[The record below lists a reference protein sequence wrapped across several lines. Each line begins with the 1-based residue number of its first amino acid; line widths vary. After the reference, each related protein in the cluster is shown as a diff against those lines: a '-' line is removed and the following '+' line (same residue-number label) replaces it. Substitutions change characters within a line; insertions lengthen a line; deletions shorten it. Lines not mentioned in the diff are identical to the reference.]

1 MTESKMTES
10 EILVFGDSLS
20 DPGNS
25 FKFTRGA
32 IPPAAFYFNGRA
44 SNGPLA
50 LEILAARNPNL
61 ALNPLNNFAFI
72 GARTGQGNSNEDDLG
87 GVNLPGL
94 RDQIDAFKTGIG
106 AGKADENGLYAIWA
120 GPNDFLDFLGGST
133 SEDPALLVAQG
144 AANLTYAATTLN
156 SLGAQKI
163 VLPNMADLGQLPF
176 SRGFQTE
183 ATAISKAFNAA
194 VALELGNLKFDV
206 TEVDL
211 FATTQEV
218 GKNPAKFGFTNVTD
232 PLLLLKLSTPPPP
245 IPGTPEF
252 FSNPAKF
259 FFWDVFHPTTEG
271 HAVLADTIDR
281 TLTGEIPQLSFN
293 QIFGTKQNDVLNGT
307 SANDDLRGGAGN
319 DTLNG
324 CNGDDRLQGEDGND
338 RLFGERGDDI
348 LSGGKGEDS
357 LWGGQGNDI
366 AFGGGD
372 NDRLWGESGD
382 DILIGDDG
390 DDLIYG
396 GAGNDYLLGGSG
408 RDRLWGDAGQDIL
421 NGGGGD
427 DNLFGGAGID
437 TLVGGGGDDLIFGG
451 LGADRFQFS
460 NLLSQGID
468 RIQDFQSG
476 TDKIAIS
483 ALGFGGGLLAGTA
496 LTADRFLETT
506 SSTATTPDQRLIYN
520 STTGGLFFDA
530 DGSGLGSSSVQF
542 ATLFVDPLNPAQP
555 HPIGLTLTDFSII

>member
-1 MTESKMTES
+1 MTES
-10 EILVFGDSLS
+10 EIFVFGDSLS
-20 DPGNS
+20 DTGNS
-25 FKFTRGA
+25 FKFTGGV
-32 IPPAAFYFNGRA
+32 IPPASFYFNGRA
-44 SNGPLA
+44 SNGSLA

-61 ALNPLNNFAFI
+61 ALNSANNFAFI
-72 GARTGQGNSNEDDLG
+72 GARTGTGNSNNDDLG
-87 GVNLPGL
+87 NKVDLPGL
-94 RDQIDAFKTGIG
+94 LTQIVAFRTRIG

-120 GPNDFLDFLGGST
+120 GPNDFLDFLGGSS
-133 SEDPALLVAQG
+133 SEDPAVLVAQG
-144 AANLTYAATTLN
+144 AANLTYAASTLN
-156 SLGAQKI
+156 SLGAKKI
-163 VLPNMADLGQLPF
+163 VLPNMVDLGQLPF

-218 GKNPAKFGFTNVTD
+218 SKNPAKFGFTNVTD

-245 IPGTPEF
+245 VPNTPEF
-252 FSNPAKF
+252 FSNPAQF
-259 FFWDVFHPTTEG
+259 LFWDVFHPTTEG

-293 QIFGTKQNDVLNGT
+293 QIFGTEKNDVLNGT
-307 SANDDLRGGAGN
+307 SGNDDLRGDAGN
-319 DTLNG
+319 DLLSG
-324 CNGDDRLQGEDGND
+324 CNGNDRLQGEDGND
-338 RLFGERGDDI
+338 RLFGGRGDDI

-366 AFGGGD
+366 AFGGDGK
-372 NDRLWGESGD
+372 DRLWGESGD

-408 RDRLWGDAGQDIL
+408 RDSLWGDAGRDIL

-427 DNLFGGAGID
+427 DLLFGGAGSDSI
-437 TLVGGGGDDLIFGG
+437 LGGGGDDIIFGG
-451 LGADRFQFS
+451 AGADQFRFS
-460 NLLSQGID
+460 NLLSQGLDSIKD
-468 RIQDFQSG
+468 YQSG
-476 TDKIAIS
+476 IDKIIIS
-483 ALGFGGGLLAGTA
+483 ALGFGGGLQAGTIV
-496 LTADRFLETT
+496 TAEQFLETT
-506 SSTATTPDQRLIYN
+506 NSTAITINQRLIYD

-542 ATLFVDPLNPAQP
+542 ATLFVDPLNPDRP
-555 HPIGLTLTDFSII
+555 HPIGLTTADFSLI

>member
-1 MTESKMTES
+1 MTES
-10 EILVFGDSLS
+10 EIFVFGDSLS

-25 FKFTRGA
+25 FKLTGGV

-61 ALNPLNNFAFI
+61 ALNPTNNFAFI

-87 GVNLPGL
+87 GVDLPGL
-94 RDQIDAFKTGIG
+94 RDQIDAFRIGIG
-106 AGKADENGLYAIWA
+106 AGKADKNGLYTIWA

-133 SEDPALLVAQG
+133 SEDPAVLVAQG
-144 AANLTYAATTLN
+144 AANLTYAASTLN

-194 VALELGNLKFDV
+194 VDLELGNLKFDV
-206 TEVDL
+206 TAVDL
-211 FATTQEV
+211 FATPQEV

-232 PLLLLKLSTPPPP
+232 PLLLLKLNTPPPP
-245 IPGTPEF
+245 VPGTPEF
-252 FSNPAKF
+252 FSNPAQF

-293 QIFGTKQNDVLNGT
+293 QIFGTQKNDVLNGT
-307 SANDDLRGGAGN
+307 SANDDLRGDAGN
-319 DTLNG
+319 DLLNG
-324 CNGDDRLQGEDGND
+324 RNGDDRLQGEDGND

-348 LSGGKGEDS
+348 LSGGNGDDC

-366 AFGGGD
+366 VFGGSD
-372 NDRLWGESGD
+372 NDRLWGESGE

-390 DDLIYG
+390 NDLIYG

-408 RDRLWGDAGQDIL
+408 RDRLWGDAGEDIL
-421 NGGGGD
+421 NGGGD
-427 DNLFGGAGID
+427 EDLLFGGAGND
-437 TLVGGGGDDLIFGG
+437 DLFGGGGDDTIFGG
-451 LGADRFQFS
+451 AGADRFRFA
-460 NLLSQGID
+460 NLINQGID
-468 RIQDFQSG
+468 SMKDFQSG
-476 TDKIAIS
+476 IDKMIIS
-483 ALGFGGGLLAGTA
+483 ALGFGGGLQAGTTV
-496 LTADRFLETT
+496 TAEQFLATT
-506 SSTATTPDQRLIYN
+506 SSTATTTEQRLIYD

-530 DGSGLGSSSVQF
+530 DGSGLGSSAVQF
-542 ATLFVDPLNPAQP
+542 AALYVDPLNPVQP
-555 HPIGLTLTDFSII
+555 HPIGLTAADFSLI

>member
-10 EILVFGDSLS
+10 EIFVFGDSLS

-25 FKFTRGA
+25 FKFTQGA
-32 IPPAAFYFNGRA
+32 IPPAAFFFNGRT

-72 GARTGQGNSNEDDLG
+72 GARTGDGNSNEDDLG

-94 RDQIDAFKTGIG
+94 RDQIDAFKIGIG
-106 AGKADENGLYAIWA
+106 AGQADPNGLYAIWA

-133 SEDPALLVAQG
+133 SEDPAVLVAQG
-144 AANLTYAATTLN
+144 AANLTYAASTLN

-194 VALELGNLKFDV
+194 VALELGNLNFDV

-211 FATTQEV
+211 FATTQEIS
-218 GKNPAKFGFTNVTD
+218 KNPAQFGFTNVTD
-232 PLLLLKLSTPPPP
+232 PLLLLKLNTPPPP
-245 IPGTPEF
+245 VPGTPEF
-252 FSNPAKF
+252 FSNPARF

-271 HAVLADTIDR
+271 HAVFADTIER
-281 TLTGEIPQLSFN
+281 TIAGEIPQLSFN
-293 QIFGTKQNDVLNGT
+293 QMFGSNKNDVLDGT
-307 SANDDLRGGAGN
+307 SANDDLRGDAGK
-319 DTLNG
+319 DILSG
-324 CNGDDRLQGEDGND
+324 CNGNDRLQGEDGND

-348 LSGGKGEDS
+348 LSGGKGDDS
-357 LWGGQGNDI
+357 IWGGQGNDI
-366 AFGGGD
+366 AFGGDG

-390 DDLIYG
+390 DDRIYG

-408 RDRLWGDAGQDIL
+408 RDRLWGDAGEDIL
-421 NGGGGD
+421 NGGAGND
-427 DNLFGGAGID
+427 DLFGGAGSD
-437 TLVGGGGDDLIFGG
+437 TLVGGEGDDIIFGG
-451 LGADRFQFS
+451 AGADRFQFS

-468 RIQDFQSG
+468 SIKDFQSG
-476 TDKIAIS
+476 IDKIIIS
-483 ALGFGGGLLAGTA
+483 ALGFGGGLQAGTA
-496 LTADRFLETT
+496 ITAEQFLETR
-506 SSTATTPDQRLIYN
+506 SSTATTTEQRLIYN

-530 DGSGLGSSSVQF
+530 DGAGLGSSSVQF

-555 HPIGLTLTDFSII
+555 HPIGLTGADFSLI

>member
-1 MTESKMTES
+1 MTES
-10 EILVFGDSLS
+10 EIFVFGDSLS

-25 FKFTRGA
+25 FKSTGGA

-87 GVNLPGL
+87 GVDLPGL

-106 AGKADENGLYAIWA
+106 AGKADKNGLYAIWA
-120 GPNDFLDFLGGST
+120 GPNDFLDFLGGSS
-133 SEDPALLVAQG
+133 SEDPAVLVAQG

-206 TEVDL
+206 TKVDL

-218 GKNPAKFGFTNVTD
+218 AKNPVKFGFTNVTD

-245 IPGTPEF
+245 VPGTPEF
-252 FSNPAKF
+252 FSNPAQF

-271 HAVLADTIDR
+271 HAVFADTIDR
-281 TLTGEIPQLSFN
+281 TIAGEIPQLSFN
-293 QIFGTKQNDVLNGT
+293 QIFGTKKNELLVGT
-307 SANDDLRGGAGN
+307 SANDDLRGDAGN
-319 DTLNG
+319 DFLSG
-324 CNGDDRLQGEDGND
+324 RIGDDRIQGGDGND
-338 RLFGERGDDI
+338 LLFGERGDDI
-348 LSGGKGEDS
+348 LSGGNGEDS
-357 LWGGQGNDI
+357 IWGGQGNDI
-366 AFGGGD
+366 AFGGDG

-390 DDLIYG
+390 DDFIYG

-408 RDRLWGDAGQDIL
+408 RDWIWGDAGQDIL
-421 NGGGGD
+421 NGGSGD
-427 DNLFGGAGID
+427 DRLFGGAGNDI
-437 TLVGGGGDDLIFGG
+437 LVGGGGNDILIGG
-451 LGADRFQFS
+451 TGIDQFRFS

-468 RIQDFQSG
+468 GIKDFQSG
-476 TDKIAIS
+476 IDKIVIS
-483 ALGFGGGLLAGTA
+483 ALGFGGGLQAGQAVT
-496 LTADRFLETT
+496 TEQFLETT
-506 SSTATTPDQRLIYN
+506 NSTAITINQRLIYD

-555 HPIGLTLTDFSII
+555 HPIGLTAADFSLI

>member
-1 MTESKMTES
+1 MTEMTESKITES
-10 EILVFGDSLS
+10 EIFVFGDSLS
-20 DPGNS
+20 DTGNS
-25 FKFTRGA
+25 FKATQGL
-32 IPPAAFYFNGRA
+32 ILPAPYFKGRA

-72 GARTGQGNSNEDDLG
+72 GARTGDGNSNDDDLG
-87 GVNLPGL
+87 GANLPGL
-94 RDQIDAFKTGIG
+94 RDQIEVFRARIG
-106 AGKADENGLYAIWA
+106 TGKADEKGLYTIWA

-133 SEDPALLVAQG
+133 SEDPAVLVAQG

-163 VLPNMADLGQLPF
+163 VLPDMADLGQLPF
-176 SRGFQTE
+176 SRGFQAE

-211 FATTQEV
+211 FATTQEIS
-218 GKNPAKFGFTNVTD
+218 KNPAKFGFTNVTD
-232 PLLLLKLSTPPPP
+232 PLLPLQFSSTPP
-245 IPGTPEF
+245 
-252 FSNPAKF
+252 SNPEQF
-259 FFWDVFHPTTEG
+259 FFWDVFHPTTQG

-293 QIFGTKQNDVLNGT
+293 QIFGSNNNDVLYGT
-307 SANDDLRGGAGN
+307 SANDDLRGGACNDFLSGCSGN
-319 DTLNG
+319 
-324 CNGDDRLQGEDGND
+324 DRLQGEDGND
-338 RLFGERGDDI
+338 QLFGGRGDDI

-396 GAGNDYLLGGSG
+396 GAGSDYLLGGSG
-408 RDRLWGDAGQDIL
+408 RDHLWGNAGQDIL
-421 NGGGGD
+421 NGGSGD
-427 DNLFGGAGID
+427 DLLFGGAGND
-437 TLVGGGGDDLIFGG
+437 TLVGGRGDDIIFGG
-451 LGADRFQFS
+451 GGADRFQFS

-468 RIQDFQSG
+468 CIKDFQSG
-476 TDKIAIS
+476 LDKIIIS
-483 ALGFGGGLLAGTA
+483 AIGFGGGLEAGKTITA
-496 LTADRFLETT
+496 KQFLVTT
-506 SSTATTPDQRLIYN
+506 SSTATTAEQRLIYN

-530 DGSGLGSSSVQF
+530 DGFGLDSSSVQF

-555 HPIGLTLTDFSII
+555 HLLGLNAADFSII

>member
-1 MTESKMTES
+1 MRLKMTEAKTTES
-10 EILVFGDSLS
+10 EIFVFGDSLS
-20 DPGNS
+20 DTGNS
-25 FKFTRGA
+25 FKATQGL
-32 IPPAAFYFNGRA
+32 IPPAPYFEGRA
-44 SNGPLA
+44 SNGALA

-61 ALNPLNNFAFI
+61 ALNATNNFAFI
-72 GARTGQGNSNEDDLG
+72 GARTGDGNSNDDDLG
-87 GVNLPGL
+87 GANLPGL
-94 RDQIDAFKTGIG
+94 RDQIKAFSTRIG
-106 AGKADENGLYAIWA
+106 SGKADKNGLYSIWA

-133 SEDPALLVAQG
+133 SEDPAGLVAKG

-176 SRGFQTE
+176 SRGFQAE

-218 GKNPAKFGFTNVTD
+218 GKNPAKFGFTDVTN
-232 PLLLLKLSTPPPP
+232 PLLPLQFSATPP
-245 IPGTPEF
+245 
-252 FSNPAKF
+252 SNPQQF
-259 FFWDVFHPTTEG
+259 FFWDVFHPTTQG

-281 TLTGEIPQLSFN
+281 TLTGAIPQLAFN
-293 QIFGTKQNDVLNGT
+293 QIFGSKQNDLLVGT
-307 SANDDLRGGAGN
+307 SANDDLRGGAGS

-338 RLFGERGDDI
+338 RLFGDLGDDI

-357 LWGGQGNDI
+357 IWGGQGNDI

-390 DDLIYG
+390 DDRIYG

-408 RDRLWGDAGQDIL
+408 RDWIWGDAGDDIL

-427 DNLFGGAGID
+427 DHLFGGAGID
-437 TLVGGGGDDLIFGG
+437 SILGGGGDDVIYGG
-451 LGADRFQFS
+451 AGADQFRFS
-460 NLLSQGID
+460 NLLNQGID
-468 RIQDFQSG
+468 RIKDFQSG
-476 TDKIAIS
+476 LDKMIIS
-483 ALGFGGGLLAGTA
+483 ALGFGGGLQAGAA

-506 SSTATTPDQRLIYN
+506 SSTATTAEQRLIYN

-530 DGSGLGSSSVQF
+530 DGSGLGSSVQF

-555 HPIGLTLTDFSII
+555 HPIGLTAADFSII

>member
-1 MTESKMTES
+1 MTEMTESKMTES
-10 EILVFGDSLS
+10 EIFVFGDSLS
-20 DPGNS
+20 DTGNS
-25 FKFTRGA
+25 FEATKGL
-32 IPPAAFYFNGRA
+32 IPPAPYFNGRA

-50 LEILAARNPNL
+50 LEILAARNPNF
-61 ALNPLNNFAFI
+61 ALNPTNNFAFI
-72 GARTGQGNSNEDDLG
+72 GARTGKGNSNEDDLG
-87 GVNLPGL
+87 GVDLPGL
-94 RDQIDAFKTGIG
+94 RDQIDAFKIGIG
-106 AGKADENGLYAIWA
+106 AGKADPNGLYAIWA

-133 SEDPALLVAQG
+133 SEDPAILVAQG
-144 AANLTYAATTLN
+144 AANLTYAASTLN

-218 GKNPAKFGFTNVTD
+218 AKNPAKFGFTNVTD
-232 PLLLLKLSTPPPP
+232 PLLPLQFSPTPP
-245 IPGTPEF
+245 
-252 FSNPAKF
+252 SNPEQF
-259 FFWDVFHPTTEG
+259 FFWDVFHPTTQG

-281 TLTGEIPQLSFN
+281 TLTGEIPQLSFDR
-293 QIFGTKQNDVLNGT
+293 IFGSKKNDVLDGT
-307 SANDDLRGGAGN
+307 SANDDLRGDGGN

-324 CNGDDRLQGEDGND
+324 CNGDDRIQGGDGND

-348 LSGGKGEDS
+348 LSGGKGDDS

-408 RDRLWGDAGQDIL
+408 RDSLWGDAGQDIL

-427 DNLFGGAGID
+427 DLLFGGAGND
-437 TLVGGGGDDLIFGG
+437 DLFGGGGDDIIFGG
-451 LGADRFQFS
+451 LGADRFRFA

-468 RIQDFQSG
+468 RIKDYQSG
-476 TDKIAIS
+476 LDKIIIS
-483 ALGFGGGLLAGTA
+483 AIGFGGGLQAGTTI
-496 LTADRFLETT
+496 TAEQFLETT
-506 SSTATTPDQRLIYN
+506 NSTATTLNQRLIYN

-530 DGSGLGSSSVQF
+530 DGSSLGSSSVQF
-542 ATLFVDPLNPAQP
+542 ATLFVDPLNPSSQQ
-555 HPIGLTLTDFSII
+555 HPIGLTSADFSII

>member
-1 MTESKMTES
+1 MTESK
-10 EILVFGDSLS
+10 IFVFGDSLS

-25 FKFTRGA
+25 FKFTGGV

-61 ALNPLNNFAFI
+61 ALNPTNNFAFI

-87 GVNLPGL
+87 GLDLPGL

-106 AGKADENGLYAIWA
+106 AGKADKNGLYAIWA
-120 GPNDFLDFLGGST
+120 GPNDFLDFLGGSS
-133 SEDPALLVAQG
+133 SEDPAVLVAQG
-144 AANLTYAATTLN
+144 AANLTYAASTLN
-156 SLGAQKI
+156 SLGAKKI
-163 VLPNMADLGQLPF
+163 VLPNMVDLGQLPF

-218 GKNPAKFGFTNVTD
+218 SKNPAKFGFTNVTD

-245 IPGTPEF
+245 VPGTPEF
-252 FSNPAKF
+252 FSNPAQF
-259 FFWDVFHPTTEG
+259 LFWDVFHPTTEG

-281 TLTGEIPQLSFN
+281 TIAGEIPQLSFN
-293 QIFGTKQNDVLNGT
+293 QIFGAKKNDVLVGT
-307 SANDDLRGGAGN
+307 SANDDLRGDAGN
-319 DTLNG
+319 DFLSG
-324 CNGDDRLQGEDGND
+324 RNGDDRIQGGDGND
-338 RLFGERGDDI
+338 LLFGERGNDI
-348 LSGGKGEDS
+348 LSGGNGEDS
-357 LWGGQGNDI
+357 IWGGQGNDI
-366 AFGGGD
+366 AFGGDG

-382 DILIGDDG
+382 DILIGDNG

-408 RDRLWGDAGQDIL
+408 RDWIWGDAGQDIL

-427 DNLFGGAGID
+427 DIIFGGAGNDIIF
-437 TLVGGGGDDLIFGG
+437 GGGGDDIIFGG
-451 LGADRFQFS
+451 TGNDQFRFS

-468 RIQDFQSG
+468 GIKDFQSG
-476 TDKIAIS
+476 IDKIVIS
-483 ALGFGGGLLAGTA
+483 ALGFGGGLQAGTTV
-496 LTADRFLETT
+496 TAEQFLETT
-506 SSTATTPDQRLIYN
+506 NSTAITINQRLIYD

-555 HPIGLTLTDFSII
+555 HPISLTAADFSLI